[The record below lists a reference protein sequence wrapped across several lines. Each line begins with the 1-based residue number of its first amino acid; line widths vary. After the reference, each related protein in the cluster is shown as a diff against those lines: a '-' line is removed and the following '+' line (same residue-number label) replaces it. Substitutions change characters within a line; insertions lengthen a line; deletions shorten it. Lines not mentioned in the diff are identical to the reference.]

1 MDIKRIEAE
10 VNAMIKQIT
19 SDIEVFDLS
28 DCEQYSKV
36 SLNRYLNAEIDK
48 LELDA
53 TLRQINIRV
62 LNSELVR
69 GAIDINR
76 MQALHAMND
85 AISERIAAG
94 NINLNRFH
102 GVSA

>member
-19 SDIEVFDLS
+19 SDVEVFDLS
-28 DCEQYSKV
+28 DCEQYSSV

-69 GAIDINR
+69 GAIDIKR
-76 MQALHAMND
+76 MQALHATNN
-85 AISERIAAG
+85 AISERIAAA
-94 NINLNRFH
+94 NINLNRFR
-102 GVSA
+102 G